1 MLALYWRLTQNL
13 RQHLAV
19 KIVAGYVV
27 ITYCVMLILYLGVW
41 CRPFHDYWQVP
52 TSNVQCTTALNH
64 LILNLVF
71 NLTSD
76 LMILAIPLPLLL
88 KQHLEWKRKILMA
101 FPFMLGFFS
110 AVCAIL
116 SKVSS
121 FRNPFS
127 TQWFYW
133 YCREASTIMIVSNMP
148 YSWALLRRLF
158 KLRSLVGDS
167 SHDDIQDGNVQRLE
181 GQALS
186 RARTLDFTTKSSRKR
201 SWFWS
206 KPPPEQ
212 GVTTGSQNEMVSRV
226 KSHPHARES
235 KMESSDA
242 TGSDNSVA
250 GSSKKPAIDPVDKL
264 YNLDEDTLI
273 ESDPMQRGYD
283 G

>member
-52 TSNVQCTTALNH
+52 TNNVQCTTALNH

-76 LMILAIPLPLLL
+76 LMILAIPLPMLL

-101 FPFMLGFFS
+101 FPFTLGFFS

-116 SKVSS
+116 SKASS
-121 FRNPFS
+121 FRDPYS
-127 TQWFYW
+127 SEWFYW

-158 KLRSLVGDS
+158 KLKAFFGNSD
-167 SHDDIQDGNVQRLE
+167 HDDIQDGNVQQLE

-186 RARTLDFTTKSSRKR
+186 RSNIFGSALKPGRKR

-206 KPPPEQ
+206 KTSPNQ
-212 GVTTGSQNEMVSRV
+212 DTFTGSQNEMVSRV
-226 KSHPHARES
+226 KSHPHPQDS
-235 KMESSDA
+235 KGESSDA
-242 TGSDNSVA
+242 TGSDNS
-250 GSSKKPAIDPVDKL
+250 KPAIDPVDKL
-264 YNLDEDTLI
+264 YNLDEDTLMG
-273 ESDPMQRGYD
+273 SDPTQRGYN